1 MSKQTERSREIARH
15 VFTGSTTMVGVCVTV
30 IALFRV
36 MKISVQTYADEILG
50 LDNFIFIIA
59 ALLSYSALRKENNI
73 RMERWADVLFFTGM
87 LIMLLVGL
95 IIVFSTY

>member
-1 MSKQTERSREIARH
+1 MSQQTDRNREIARH

-36 MKISVQTYADEILG
+36 MQISMKTYADEILG

-59 ALLSYSALRKENNI
+59 ALLSYSALRKENNA
-73 RMERWADVLFFTGM
+73 RMERWADVLFFSGM
-87 LIMLLVGL
+87 IIMLLVGVV
-95 IIVFSTY
+95 IVFSTY

>member
-1 MSKQTERSREIARH
+1 MSKQTDRNREIARH

-36 MKISVQTYADEILG
+36 MKISMTTYADEILG
-50 LDNFIFIIA
+50 IDNFIFIIA
-59 ALLSYSALRKENNI
+59 ALLSYSAIRKENNT
-73 RMERWADVLFFTGM
+73 RMERWADILFFTGM
-87 LIMLLVGL
+87 LIMMLVGI